1 MINQGVDKTL
11 PKKRNRKPKTDTDS
25 GKSKPKR
32 VRKPK
37 NPNVAVENAAKPKR
51 KWERKS
57 AASKIFSDL
66 SIEFDKG
73 FNGPQSS
80 GESDENL
87 FHTVNNFIIRQIEE
101 DSKNNISN
109 VCVEEGEILPVDD
122 TNEDPSTSSL
132 RAKRHSAD
140 TFYITQGKPK
150 KLRGE
155 LLDYVMHMYEQK

>member
-66 SIEFDKG
+66 SIEFDKC
-73 FNGPQSS
+73 FNGLQSS
-80 GESDENL
+80 RESGENL
-87 FHTVNNFIIRQIEE
+87 FQAIDNFIMRKIEAR
-101 DSKNNISN
+101 SKNKTPD
-109 VCVEEGEILPVDD
+109 VCIEKEKIIPVDD
-122 TNEDPSTSSL
+122 TNEDASTSAL
-132 RAKRHSAD
+132 HAKRKAAD
-140 TFYITQGKPK
+140 TFYIIHGKPK

-155 LLDYVMHMYEQK
+155 LLDYVKDMYGQK